1 MSEEI
6 MIKNCSPTLTGIKT
20 GSLFSAELS
29 GRDNEILR
37 SWNAL
42 LRQKGLRALP
52 LGTVNTRTLVYVYR
66 ISRLRRDLKA
76 PDARRILT
84 ERGYNCESPERCI
97 ARLAR
102 RIKSEPEFPH
112 EIGLF
117 LGYPPSDVE
126 GFIKNDRPCRLCG
139 YWKVYGNEEHARR
152 CFDKFSKCTRVYS
165 RLQRQGS
172 TLDKLTVKV
181 RKYE

>member
-117 LGYPPSDVE
+117 LGYPPNDVR
-126 GFIKNDRPCRLCG
+126 GFINREKCRFTG
-139 YWKVYGNEEHARR
+139 MWKVYGNEKQARETFER
-152 CFDKFSKCTRVYS
+152 YKACTSAISHMLETASPVDV
-165 RLQRQGS
+165 L
-172 TLDKLTVKV
+172 KLIVKGD
-181 RKYE
+181 